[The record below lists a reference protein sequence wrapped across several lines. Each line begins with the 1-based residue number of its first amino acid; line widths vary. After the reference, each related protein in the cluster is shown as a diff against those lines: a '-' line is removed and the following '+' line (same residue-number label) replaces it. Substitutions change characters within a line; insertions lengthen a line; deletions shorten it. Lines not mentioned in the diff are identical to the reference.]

1 MEIWDEALL
10 VYEKILYIPISSGL
24 SGSCS
29 TAALLSYEESYKG
42 KVYVVDNG
50 RVSVPQFCTILDAFD
65 LIERGRTPEEIKETL
80 EEYRADEVI
89 YVAIDDIAH
98 LKKGGRISPTAAVAA
113 SILNIKPIMKFDVGT
128 IDVYKKCR
136 GMNWTKKEMF
146 EAIRHD
152 LETKF
157 RSWYERG
164 DYYLMTA
171 TAVEKEDNESF
182 VKEVQQAFP
191 GVKVHSGL
199 LDIIDYLES
208 LPSAKYAIFATCGY
222 IPTEDYKK
230 RLRGNLD
237 VWFPD
242 NGEYLGMFICQGK
255 VERDRQNIMI
265 GKMPTREAQLKKMFE
280 EGRSHPDAEDL
291 DAAANF
297 AERIQEI
304 AEYQ

>member
-1 MEIWDEALL
+1 MKKIGIVTDSHSSISPEEAKRLGVFVLPSSFQVDGQMCHEGVDLTREEFFKKQVAGAEIFTSQPSVPELMEIWDEALL

-29 TAALLSYEESYKG
+29 TAALHSYEESYKG

-65 LIERGRTPEEIKETL
+65 LIERGLTPEEIKETL

-136 GMNWTKKEMF
+136 GMNRAKKEMF

-171 TAVEKEDNESF
+171 TAVEEEDNESF

-199 LDIIDYLES
+199 LAL
-208 LPSAKYAIFATCGY
+208 ATCAHIGY
-222 IPTEDYKK
+222 GGLGIGISCKP
-230 RLRGNLD
+230 RC
-237 VWFPD
+237 
-242 NGEYLGMFICQGK
+242 GEERPV
-255 VERDRQNIMI
+255 VE
-265 GKMPTREAQLKKMFE
+265 A
-280 EGRSHPDAEDL
+280 
-291 DAAANF
+291 
-297 AERIQEI
+297 
-304 AEYQ
+304 